1 MAMKKSS
8 AKVASSK
15 TVQSVTE
22 VLDNLVASLP
32 PKTPVTKGRNNKW
45 RIDLSEEGKDTFK
58 RWIEAKVVSEPVM
71 ARLENAKDMLNDLCL
86 EAFVQKFFEA
96 RNRPSN
102 PQLALTDGSADD
114 CTANWMFTDKFK
126 VRLPEVPEGAD
137 AKEIFAQAFVDVAG
151 LHPSEAQKLVDT
163 ELLLNPVIGVRPIND
178 LLSGHFS
185 NGREFVPATDVEKSA
200 GRKLAA
206 FLSAR
211 DALNVEPLTDE
222 EKIAMIQ
229 RDNGVTVRA
238 GFLDRVANYVQTPE
252 QLLGIFKLLIPV
264 VYPANPKFAIND
276 NPVRQGERKIA
287 AAADIL
293 GTAAE

>member
-1 MAMKKSS
+1 MAIKKGA

-22 VLDNLVASLP
+22 VLDTLVASLP
-32 PKTPVTKGRNNKW
+32 PATPVAKGKQKW
-45 RIDLSEEGKDTFK
+45 RIELGEEGREVFR

-71 ARLENAKDMLNDLCL
+71 ARLENAKDQLNDICL
-86 EAFVQKFFEA
+86 EAFVQKFLEA
-96 RNRPSN
+96 RNKPSN
-102 PQLALTDGSADD
+102 PQLALTSGSSDD

-126 VRLPEVPEGAD
+126 VRLPEVPDGVD
-137 AKEIFAQAFVDVAG
+137 AKETFAQAFVEAAG
-151 LHPSEAQKLVDT
+151 LDEDNAQKIVDT

-185 NGREFVPATDVEKSA
+185 NGREFVPATEVEQSA

-206 FLSAR
+206 FLSATG
-211 DALNVEPLTDE
+211 DVKLSPLTPE
-222 EKIAMIQ
+222 EKVAIIQ

-238 GFLDRVANYVQTPE
+238 GFLDRVTNYVQTPE
-252 QLLGIFKLLIPV
+252 QLMGIFKLLVPV
-264 VYPANPKFAIND
+264 VYPAQPKFAIND
-276 NPVRQGERKIA
+276 SPVRQSERKIA